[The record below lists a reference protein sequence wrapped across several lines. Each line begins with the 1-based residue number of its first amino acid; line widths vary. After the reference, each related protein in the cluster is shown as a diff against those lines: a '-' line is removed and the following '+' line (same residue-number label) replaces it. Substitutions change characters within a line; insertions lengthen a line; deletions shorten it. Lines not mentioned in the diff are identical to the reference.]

1 MLQNIGDVL
10 KGQRWLAFLVLGLL
24 ILVFALW
31 GTYGIVDLTF
41 GTPKYGLKV
50 NGEEVP
56 ASTLQQ
62 AWQERQ
68 SQYQQQTRTDIPPAV
83 RVQLQNQL
91 LDQFTRETLMR
102 QRALARGFRVNDE
115 SVVRAY
121 QSEKAFQ
128 VDGKFNDVVAKG
140 ALAQIGMSPMEYE
153 RQLRNNLQIS
163 QLERSLQ

>member
-1 MLQNIGDVL
+1 MLQNIGDIL

-41 GTPKYGLKV
+41 GAPKYGLKV

-68 SQYQQQTRTDIPPAV
+68 SQYQQQTRDGHSAGGAHAAAEPTARSVHARDPDAPA
-83 RVQLQNQL
+83 RH
-91 LDQFTRETLMR
+91 
-102 QRALARGFRVNDE
+102 RARLPG
-115 SVVRAY
+115 
-121 QSEKAFQ
+121 Q
-128 VDGKFNDVVAKG
+128 
-140 ALAQIGMSPMEYE
+140 
-153 RQLRNNLQIS
+153 
-163 QLERSLQ
+163 

>member
-41 GTPKYGLKV
+41 GVPKSGLKV

-56 ASTLQQ
+56 AAALQQ

-68 SQYQQQTRTDIPPAV
+68 SQYQQQTRADIPPAV
-83 RVQLQNQL
+83 RTQLQNQL
-91 LDQFTRETLMR
+91 LDQYTRETLMR
-102 QRALARGFRVNDE
+102 QRATDRGFRVSDD
-115 SVVRAY
+115 SVMRAY
-121 QSEKAFQ
+121 QSEPAFQ
-128 VDGKFNDVVAKG
+128 VEGQFNNVAAKG
-140 ALAQIGMSPMEYE
+140 MLAQ
-153 RQLRNNLQIS
+153 
-163 QLERSLQ
+163 